1 MKSFILMRTN
11 VRKDDRISYS
21 VIRQISNM
29 EGLND
34 RQAEAVMQTEGPVLL
49 LAGAGSGKTRVLTH
63 RVAYLIEEKGVDP
76 YNILA
81 ITFTNKAAG
90 EMRDRVDR
98 IVSHGA
104 RRVWVSTFHALC
116 VRILR
121 RYIDRLGFEK
131 SFTIYDSDDQKAA
144 VKACLKKL
152 NIDPKQYSE
161 KMIISE
167 ISKAKE
173 QFIAPYEYDRE
184 ASGNYRKMQ
193 VAKVY
198 NEYQNRLKQSNAL
211 DFDDL
216 LYKTVELF
224 QFNPEILDSYQERFK
239 YIMIDEYQDTNHIQ
253 FLLVKLLASK
263 YHNLCVVG
271 DDDQSIYKFR
281 GANIYNILNF
291 EKEYP
296 EAKVVK
302 LEQNYRST
310 GNILNA
316 ANGVISN
323 NEGRKDKA
331 LWTDKGEGEKVTFDL
346 YDTEYQEAEGVVS
359 EIIRQHKDGRPY
371 HHFAILYRTNAQSRV
386 FEEKLMLKNVP
397 YKIIGGQNFYGRK
410 EIKDIISY
418 LKVINNGQDELA
430 VRRIVNVPKRGIGD
444 ASMEK
449 VAAYADTYDMGLLDA
464 LYDAPNIPGLNR
476 AAAKIEAF
484 TSLIT
489 EFNDELDN
497 GMTLEELFD
506 SILDRTGY
514 MNELVAEGTDEA
526 SVRIENIAELKN
538 KIVTYEDEADD
549 PTLAGLLEEIALV
562 AEVDNVSENEDVV
575 LLMTLHSA
583 KGLEF
588 PCVFLGGMEDRLFP
602 SGMALNSDDPDAIE
616 EERRLCYVGITRAQ
630 ERLHLSASRQRMM
643 NGSTNY
649 NPVSRFVKE
658 IPPEVVT
665 MNGEGAYAIKKQ
677 AKMMA
682 DVIEDSRG
690 DNLYSQRRPYSYD
703 NNISPKKSQK
713 SSVGDKSAKQM
724 PLFGKEFK
732 VTQADI
738 NYGVGDRVSHVK
750 FGEGTVLELVKG
762 DKDFEVKVDFEKYG
776 VKRMFA
782 SFAKLK
788 KV

>member
-1 MKSFILMRTN
+1 MK
-11 VRKDDRISYS
+11 
-21 VIRQISNM
+21 
-29 EGLND
+29 GLND
-34 RQAEAVMQTEGPVLL
+34 KQAEAVMQTEGPVLL

-90 EMRDRVDR
+90 EMRDRVDL

-104 RRVWVSTFHALC
+104 GRVWVSTFHALC

-121 RYIDRLGFEK
+121 RYIDKLGYEN

-161 KMIISE
+161 KMVISE

-193 VAKVY
+193 IARVY
-198 NEYQNRLKQSNAL
+198 TEYQKRLKQSNAL

-224 QFNPEILDSYQERFK
+224 QFNPGILDSYQERFK

-263 YHNLCVVG
+263 YRNLCVVG

-296 EAKVVK
+296 EAKVIK

-310 GNILNA
+310 GNILKA

-323 NEGRKDKA
+323 NESRKEKA
-331 LWTDKGEGEKVTFDL
+331 LWTEESDGDKVTFSL
-346 YDTEYQEAEGVVS
+346 YDTEYLEADGVVS
-359 EIIRQHKDGRPY
+359 EIVRRHREGRPY
-371 HHFAILYRTNAQSRV
+371 HHFAILYRTNAQSRI
-386 FEEKLMLKNVP
+386 FEEKLLLKNVP

-418 LKVINNGQDELA
+418 LKVIDNGQDELA

-444 ASMEK
+444 ASILK
-449 VAAYADTYDMGLLDA
+449 VMAYADTYDMSLIDA
-464 LYDAPNIPGLNR
+464 LYAASDIPGLNR
-476 AAAKIEAF
+476 AASKIEAF
-484 TSLIT
+484 TSLIS
-489 EFNDELDN
+489 EFMDYVEE
-497 GMTLEELFD
+497 GVSLEELYD
-506 SILDRTGY
+506 SILERTGY
-514 MNELVAEGTDEA
+514 MDELIAEGTDEA
-526 SVRIENIAELKN
+526 SVRIENLNELKN
-538 KIVTYEDEADD
+538 KIVTYESEAET
-549 PTLAGLLEEIALV
+549 PTLSGLLEEIALV
-562 AEVDNVSENEDVV
+562 AEVDSVSENEDVV

-602 SGMALNSDDPDAIE
+602 SNMALNSDDSDAVE
-616 EERRLCYVGITRAQ
+616 EERRLCYVGITRAR
-630 ERLHLSASRQRMM
+630 ENLHLSASRQRMM

-658 IPPEVVT
+658 IPGDVIT

-677 AKMMA
+677 EKNLF
-682 DVIEDSRG
+682 ES
-690 DNLYSQRRPYSYD
+690 DNDFRSVNNTFSQRKPYSYD
-703 NNISPKKSQK
+703 GSNTHRNSGKSYGYSK
-713 SSVGDKSAKQM
+713 STAKM

-732 VTQADI
+732 VTAADI
-738 NYGVGDRVSHVK
+738 DYGVGDRVSHVK
-750 FGEGTVLELVKG
+750 FGEGTVLELNKG
-762 DKDFEVKVDFEKYG
+762 DKDYEVKVQFDKPEYG
-776 VKRMFA
+776 IKRMFA

-788 KV
+788 KI